1 MRNKG
6 GRKSPKTAARS
17 PRTSPRWVCG
27 TSAPQNSPLG
37 KKKRERVWPVELV
50 VLPSSV
56 KVHPKQALTPCG
68 RLFARMVAV
77 IPPIPDCMALRNVS
91 AQQFLT
97 RGGIFVKQLYS
108 NKDVFKKR
116 GGIYFSSPWTLVWSC
131 DFGQGDISKY
141 DAEQKTWKVLEHP
154 GLPSLTAGNFCH
166 HENDPGLICWVMS
179 HSWSCLSWHWPN
191 CQTCGWSPPAQDQS
205 ACQPTDLWLHSTS
218 ASPRWAQ
225 TKRTARSSLELW
237 EISVCCLKA
246 LSLGLCSKSQLM
258 DYTTLPDWVTSLL
271 SRCWRSQI
279 LWPMF
284 QCFLGVQK
292 KRKKLYYTPWAP
304 IQCHWNHYNS
314 HHDGCYAEA
323 TLQRRWGQ
331 PVVQG
336 DEVMGEIST
345 EQGPKSKCGGR
356 ARQYGG
362 AHKLYRQLLLSCVK

>member
-1 MRNKG
+1 MFLKKEEEFISPALEPWFGHVTLAKG
-6 GRKSPKTAARS
+6 TLANMMLNRKLEKCLSIRACPLLLL
-17 PRTSPRWVCG
+17 G
-27 TSAPQNSPLG
+27 TSATMKMTLG
-37 KKKRERVWPVELV
+37 W
-50 VLPSSV
+50 
-56 KVHPKQALTPCG
+56 
-68 RLFARMVAV
+68 
-77 IPPIPDCMALRNVS
+77 S
-91 AQQFLT
+91 A
-97 RGGIFVKQLYS
+97 
-108 NKDVFKKR
+108 
-116 GGIYFSSPWTLVWSC
+116 
-131 DFGQGDISKY
+131 
-141 DAEQKTWKVLEHP
+141 
-154 GLPSLTAGNFCH
+154 
-166 HENDPGLICWVMS
+166 VMS

-258 DYTTLPDWVTSLL
+258 DYTTLPDWVTSPL